1 MKTSEWRGKRKKRY
15 NKSDCNKKINKEET
29 EVDTF
34 DDGGRGVGSVAFS
47 TLSSSLFWDVT
58 QL

>member
-1 MKTSEWRGKRKKRY
+1 MRKKRY
-15 NKSDCNKKINKEET
+15 NKSDCNKKINKEKT

-34 DDGGRGVGSVAFS
+34 DDGGRWVGSVAFS